1 MKTTYIS
8 RVRQVAIFEFLRF
21 FKWKQE
27 LLTVGLMLL
36 GFILAFLWPVIVGL
50 FDSEQR
56 IAVIGNGELPV
67 VSKVEFER
75 LPPVDQQRA
84 IDSIGDNYDG
94 VLIIDGYEMTLHV
107 EKSSSWQ
114 DRLRPELQ
122 SWMQGRKFSAL
133 ELTDEQRAFYQED
146 ISIAMFYT
154 SRADDEDAEAAES
167 ERRGR
172 GLITGGILMLLFI
185 GVINGFALMMSSI
198 TQEKQTRVTEQL
210 LTLLR
215 PQEWM
220 DGKIIGITLH
230 SLKSILFTGILLL
243 LILNG
248 THMMMEGGLM
258 PMPLSTLVFA
268 NAVLFIVLGLL
279 LVNSFLAGFAA
290 TIDDPNHSSRSIVMF
305 IPMFPVLISFSIL
318 GSADSAL
325 ATFLSIFPL
334 TSFAAMPIRVA
345 EVGVPWWQWMLSLG
359 LLLATLY
366 WLRKLAARLFRYG
379 ITMYGKE
386 PGWRDIWRVIANT

>member
-8 RVRQVAIFEFLRF
+8 RVRRVAIFEFLRF

-27 LLTVGLMLL
+27 LITIGLMIF
-36 GFILAFLWPVIVGL
+36 GFGVAMLWPVIVAL

-56 IAVIGNGELPV
+56 IAVIAEGALPQA
-67 VSKVEFER
+67 SNVEFVR

-84 IDSIGDNYDG
+84 INAIGDEYDG
-94 VLIIDGYEMTLHV
+94 VLVVDDYAMTLHV

-114 DRLRPELQ
+114 DNLRPRLRD
-122 SWMQGRKFSAL
+122 WMQQRKFSAL
-133 ELTDEQRAFYQED
+133 ELTDEQRAFYNED
-146 ISIAMFYT
+146 INIAMFYT
-154 SRADDEDAEAAES
+154 SRADDEDAEAAEN

-220 DGKIIGITLH
+220 DGKIVGITLH
-230 SLKSILFTGILLL
+230 SLKSIVFTGVLLL

-248 THMMMEGGLM
+248 THMMMVGGV
-258 PMPLSTLVFA
+258 MPLPLSALVLL
-268 NAVLFIVLGLL
+268 NAILYVVLGLL

-290 TIDDPNHSSRSIVMF
+290 TIDDPNHSSRSMVMF
-305 IPMFPVLISFSIL
+305 LPMLPVIISFSII

-345 EVGVPWWQWMLSLG
+345 EVGVPWWQWLLSFA

-366 WLRKLAARLFRYG
+366 WARKLAARLFRYG

-386 PGWRDIWRVIANT
+386 PAWRDIWRVIINT